1 MRRRTE
7 LHLATGA
14 VLHLVKREDLEKRTA
29 LLREVGA
36 LLLEVG
42 ELDIESL
49 ERVIRAIRAEL

>member
-1 MRRRTE
+1 
-7 LHLATGA
+7 